1 MTLTCVCSVHCVM
14 MKSITWL
21 PLFRLRCH
29 QFYSPLLL
37 HVQCKCHKRTKTCML
52 RSPIPQ
58 RWQSSL
64 LASTRILIFMLWSSL
79 EIFAFQGKKTSK
91 GNVDSQMK
99 FKGLYTVVGKEF
111 SIFSHII
118 QVRAS
123 CTILGSNNM

>member
-1 MTLTCVCSVHCVM
+1 
-14 MKSITWL
+14 
-21 PLFRLRCH
+21 
-29 QFYSPLLL
+29 
-37 HVQCKCHKRTKTCML
+37 ML